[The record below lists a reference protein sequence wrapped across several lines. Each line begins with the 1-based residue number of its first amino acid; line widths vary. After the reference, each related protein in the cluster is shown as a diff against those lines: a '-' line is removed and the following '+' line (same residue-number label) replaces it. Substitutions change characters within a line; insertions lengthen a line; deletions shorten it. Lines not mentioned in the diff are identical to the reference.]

1 MIFSLNTVH
10 VIYIKVIKKQFFVS
24 FIIFYEIKKWVNRQ
38 KNDQFVKKAK
48 QLGYINRAAFK
59 LEEIEQKYKIIE
71 HSREILE
78 LGSSPGG
85 WTQVILNYNSK
96 TNITCFDLLDM
107 KMNNQ
112 RIAFYREDFLKFNF
126 TNLKNKFDLVL
137 SDVAP
142 NTTGHQST
150 DHLRISQLIYEVID
164 RLEIILKKQGSFIF
178 KIWKGEEEKE
188 IIKMLKKIFDKV
200 EYFKPKSSRQESS
213 EIFIISRGFRLHEE

>member
-1 MIFSLNTVH
+1 MS
-10 VIYIKVIKKQFFVS
+10 YILKLLKNNFLLTLLS
-24 FIIFYEIKKWVNRQ
+24 FMKSKNWVNRQ

-71 HSREILE
+71 HSKEILE

-107 KMNNQ
+107 KINNQ
-112 RIAFYREDFLKFNF
+112 RITFYKEDFLKYNF

>member
-1 MIFSLNTVH
+1 MKSKN
-10 VIYIKVIKKQFFVS
+10 
-24 FIIFYEIKKWVNRQ
+24 WVNRQ

-48 QLGYINRAAFK
+48 HLGYINRAAFK

-112 RIAFYREDFLKFNF
+112 RIAFYREDFLKYNF
-126 TNLKNKFDLVL
+126 TNLKNKFDLVS

>member
-1 MIFSLNTVH
+1 MKSKN
-10 VIYIKVIKKQFFVS
+10 
-24 FIIFYEIKKWVNRQ
+24 WVNRQ

-71 HSREILE
+71 NSKEILE

-85 WTQVILNYNSK
+85 WTQVILNYNLK
-96 TNITCFDLLDM
+96 TNITCFDLKDM
-107 KMNNQ
+107 KINNK
-112 RIAFYREDFLKFNF
+112 RISFFKEDFLKYNF

>member
-1 MIFSLNTVH
+1 MKSKN
-10 VIYIKVIKKQFFVS
+10 
-24 FIIFYEIKKWVNRQ
+24 WVNRQ

-71 HSREILE
+71 NSKEILE

-107 KMNNQ
+107 KINNQ
-112 RIAFYREDFLKFNF
+112 RIAFYREDFLKYNF

>member
-1 MIFSLNTVH
+1 MS
-10 VIYIKVIKKQFFVS
+10 YILKLLKNNFLLTLLS
-24 FIIFYEIKKWVNRQ
+24 FMKSKNWVNRQ

-107 KMNNQ
+107 KINNQ
-112 RIAFYREDFLKFNF
+112 SIAFYREDFLKYNF

-137 SDVAP
+137 SDIAP

-164 RLEIILKKQGSFIF
+164 RLEIILKNQGSFIF

-188 IIKMLKKIFDKV
+188 IIKILKKIFDKV

-213 EIFIISRGFRLHEE
+213 EIFIISRGFRLYEE

>member
-1 MIFSLNTVH
+1 MKSKN
-10 VIYIKVIKKQFFVS
+10 
-24 FIIFYEIKKWVNRQ
+24 WVNRQ

-71 HSREILE
+71 YSKKILE

-85 WTQVILNYNSK
+85 WTQVILNYNTK

-112 RIAFYREDFLKFNF
+112 RIAFYREDFLKYNF

>member
-1 MIFSLNTVH
+1 MS
-10 VIYIKVIKKQFFVS
+10 YILKLLKNKFLLTLLS
-24 FIIFYEIKKWVNRQ
+24 FMKSKNWVNRQ

-71 HSREILE
+71 NSKEILE

-112 RIAFYREDFLKFNF
+112 RIAFYREDFLKYNF

-188 IIKMLKKIFDKV
+188 IIKILKKNFDKV

>member
-1 MIFSLNTVH
+1 MKSKN
-10 VIYIKVIKKQFFVS
+10 
-24 FIIFYEIKKWVNRQ
+24 WVNRQ

-71 HSREILE
+71 NSKEILE

-107 KMNNQ
+107 KINNQ
-112 RIAFYREDFLKFNF
+112 SIAFYREDFLKYNF

-164 RLEIILKKQGSFIF
+164 RLEIILKNQGSFIF

-188 IIKMLKKIFDKV
+188 IIKILKKIFDKV

>member
-1 MIFSLNTVH
+1 MS
-10 VIYIKVIKKQFFVS
+10 YILKLLKNNFLLALLS
-24 FIIFYEIKKWVNRQ
+24 FMKSKNWVNRQ

-112 RIAFYREDFLKFNF
+112 RIVFYREDFLKFNF

>member
-1 MIFSLNTVH
+1 MKSKN
-10 VIYIKVIKKQFFVS
+10 
-24 FIIFYEIKKWVNRQ
+24 WVNRQ

-48 QLGYINRAAFK
+48 QLGYLNRAAFK

-71 HSREILE
+71 NSSEILE

-85 WTQVILNYNSK
+85 WTQVILKYNTKS
-96 TNITCFDLLDM
+96 NITCFDLLDM
-107 KMNNQ
+107 KINNQ
-112 RIAFYREDFLKFNF
+112 NITFYREDFLKYDF
-126 TNLKNKFDLVL
+126 TNQKSKFNLVL

-150 DHLRISQLIYEVID
+150 DHLRISQLIYDIID
-164 RLEIILKKQGSFIF
+164 RLEIILKNKGSFIF

-188 IIKMLKKIFDKV
+188 INKILKKNFDKV

-213 EIFIISRGFRLHEE
+213 EIFIISKGFRLNE

>member
-1 MIFSLNTVH
+1 MS
-10 VIYIKVIKKQFFVS
+10 YILKLLKNNFLLTLLS
-24 FIIFYEIKKWVNRQ
+24 FMKSKNWVNRQ

-107 KMNNQ
+107 KINNQ
-112 RIAFYREDFLKFNF
+112 RIAFYREDFLKYNF

-213 EIFIISRGFRLHEE
+213 EIFIISRGFRLNEE

>member
-1 MIFSLNTVH
+1 MS
-10 VIYIKVIKKQFFVS
+10 YILKLLKNNFLLTLLS
-24 FIIFYEIKKWVNRQ
+24 FMKSKNWVNRQ

-107 KMNNQ
+107 KINNQ

-188 IIKMLKKIFDKV
+188 IIKILKKKFDKV

-213 EIFIISRGFRLHEE
+213 EIFILSRGFRLNDE

>member
-1 MIFSLNTVH
+1 MS
-10 VIYIKVIKKQFFVS
+10 YILKLLKNNFLLTLLS
-24 FIIFYEIKKWVNRQ
+24 FMKSKNWVNRQ

-85 WTQVILNYNSK
+85 WTQVILNYNQK

-107 KMNNQ
+107 KINNQ
-112 RIAFYREDFLKFNF
+112 SIAFYREDFLKFNF

>member
-1 MIFSLNTVH
+1 MS
-10 VIYIKVIKKQFFVS
+10 YILKLLKNNFLLTLLS
-24 FIIFYEIKKWVNRQ
+24 FMKSKNWVNRQ

-126 TNLKNKFDLVL
+126 TNLKDKFDLVL

>member
-1 MIFSLNTVH
+1 MS
-10 VIYIKVIKKQFFVS
+10 YILKLLKNNFLLTLLS
-24 FIIFYEIKKWVNRQ
+24 FMKSKNWVNRQ

-107 KMNNQ
+107 KINNQ
-112 RIAFYREDFLKFNF
+112 RRAFFKEDFLKYNF

-188 IIKMLKKIFDKV
+188 IIKKLKKIFDKV

>member
-1 MIFSLNTVH
+1 MS
-10 VIYIKVIKKQFFVS
+10 YILKLLKNNFLLTLLS
-24 FIIFYEIKKWVNRQ
+24 FMKSKNWVNRQ

-112 RIAFYREDFLKFNF
+112 RISFFKEDFLKFNF

>member
-1 MIFSLNTVH
+1 MS
-10 VIYIKVIKKQFFVS
+10 YILKLLKNNFLLTLLS
-24 FIIFYEIKKWVNRQ
+24 FMKSKNWVNRQ

-188 IIKMLKKIFDKV
+188 IIKILKKIFDKV

-213 EIFIISRGFRLHEE
+213 EIFIISRGFRLNEE

>member
-1 MIFSLNTVH
+1 MKSKN
-10 VIYIKVIKKQFFVS
+10 
-24 FIIFYEIKKWVNRQ
+24 WVYRQ

-71 HSREILE
+71 NSKEILE

-85 WTQVILNYNSK
+85 WTQVILNYNSN

-107 KMNNQ
+107 KMNNK
-112 RIAFYREDFLKFNF
+112 RITFYREDFLKYNF
-126 TNLKNKFDLVL
+126 INLKTKFDLIL

-213 EIFIISRGFRLHEE
+213 EIFIISRGFRLNEK

>member
-1 MIFSLNTVH
+1 MS
-10 VIYIKVIKKQFFVS
+10 YILKLLKNNFLLTLLS
-24 FIIFYEIKKWVNRQ
+24 FMKSKNWVNRQ
-38 KNDQFVKKAK
+38 KNDQYVKKAK
-48 QLGYINRAAFK
+48 HLGYINRAAFK

-150 DHLRISQLIYEVID
+150 DHLRITQLIYEVID

>member
-1 MIFSLNTVH
+1 MS
-10 VIYIKVIKKQFFVS
+10 YILKLLKNNFLLTLLS
-24 FIIFYEIKKWVNRQ
+24 FMKSKNWVNRQ

-188 IIKMLKKIFDKV
+188 IIKILKKIFDKV

>member
-1 MIFSLNTVH
+1 MS
-10 VIYIKVIKKQFFVS
+10 YILKLLKNNFLLTLLS
-24 FIIFYEIKKWVNRQ
+24 FMKSKNWVNRQ
-38 KNDQFVKKAK
+38 KNDQFVKKAR

-107 KMNNQ
+107 KINNQ
-112 RIAFYREDFLKFNF
+112 SIAFYREDFLKYNF

>member
-1 MIFSLNTVH
+1 MS
-10 VIYIKVIKKQFFVS
+10 YILKLLKNNFLLTLLS
-24 FIIFYEIKKWVNRQ
+24 FMKSKNWVNRQ

-71 HSREILE
+71 NSKEILE

-107 KMNNQ
+107 KINNQ
-112 RIAFYREDFLKFNF
+112 CITFYREDFLKYNF

>member
-1 MIFSLNTVH
+1 MS
-10 VIYIKVIKKQFFVS
+10 YILKLLKNNFLLTLLS
-24 FIIFYEIKKWVNRQ
+24 FMKSKNWVNRQ

-213 EIFIISRGFRLHEE
+213 EIFIISRGFKLNEG